1 MSKFSL
7 RACLQVAGTL
17 LAGLCAALLM
27 EVVQAPL
34 PWMIG
39 PLVLVS
45 GLSILGMPTAVFVP
59 MRNGAQLTMGAAL
72 GMYFTP
78 DVVAAMGSIAWVIWL
93 ALMWAFFSSW
103 IVGVWFY
110 RVLSRSTRRGSRESM
125 TATAYFAASVGGA
138 AEMTLAADRQ
148 GGQADLVAAAQSV
161 RVVLAAIAVPV
172 AMQLLGVRGSD
183 IQAINASQASFP
195 GLLALF
201 AIAAAG
207 VGAMLAT
214 QRPSPWFL
222 GPLLAVAVFTA
233 AGLPRAPIPSWLSH
247 GAQLVIACSLAV
259 RFRRQFLTAAPVWM
273 AAVLTSSLFLLV
285 AGSVVAWLL
294 ALSSGIPAATLVL
307 GFAPANTTEMALTA
321 KNLQLGVAIVIAIQ
335 VCRMAVVL
343 LAAESLFKV
352 LKRLKKNNAPGSPAP
367 EITGY

>member
-1 MSKFSL
+1 
-7 RACLQVAGTL
+7 
-17 LAGLCAALLM
+17 
-27 EVVQAPL
+27 
-34 PWMIG
+34 
-39 PLVLVS
+39 
-45 GLSILGMPTAVFVP
+45 
-59 MRNGAQLTMGAAL
+59 
-72 GMYFTP
+72 
-78 DVVAAMGSIAWVIWL
+78 
-93 ALMWAFFSSW
+93 
-103 IVGVWFY
+103 
-110 RVLSRSTRRGSRESM
+110 M

-183 IQAINASQASFP
+183 IQAVNASQASFP

-201 AIAAAG
+201 VIAAAG

-222 GPLLAVAVFTA
+222 GPLLAVAIFTA

-273 AAVLTSSLFLLV
+273 AAVLTSSLFLLL
-285 AGSVVAWLL
+285 AGSAVAWLL
-294 ALSSGIPAATLVL
+294 ALASGIPAATLVL